1 MSVTS
6 SAVFKRYASLTPAF
20 CSWNSITG
28 SRCRSYAA
36 ALWYRD
42 REHAVSYAEWVSQ
55 ELDRAEI
62 LIHNMDGMLADRQLS
77 TQTSSPLRKLEKLPW
92 TLHWEPFRI
101 YLIGQSRI
109 EKGKFWIRKEPPMQ
123 FVILARH
130 SPEHCPTSNAKIRQ
144 LMKEG
149 AKEIPQVAKKLGVK
163 IITINVYGPD
173 HEVLV
178 VAEADGIE
186 PVRDFVMQSRL
197 VQWNT
202 TTIHATWSLEEALA
216 KAEALPTIF

>member
-1 MSVTS
+1 
-6 SAVFKRYASLTPAF
+6 
-20 CSWNSITG
+20 
-28 SRCRSYAA
+28 
-36 ALWYRD
+36 
-42 REHAVSYAEWVSQ
+42 
-55 ELDRAEI
+55 
-62 LIHNMDGMLADRQLS
+62 
-77 TQTSSPLRKLEKLPW
+77 
-92 TLHWEPFRI
+92 
-101 YLIGQSRI
+101 
-109 EKGKFWIRKEPPMQ
+109 MQ

-149 AKEIPQVAKKLGVK
+149 AKQIPEVAEKLGVK

-197 VQWNT
+197 IQWNT
-202 TTIHATWSLEEALA
+202 TTIHATWSLDEALA
-216 KAEALPTIF
+216 KADALPTIF